1 MLPARGRDPDRFELK
16 YLVDQAQQMALMA
29 ELANYMT
36 FDRLGDGQGRYLITS
51 LYFDSPDYKCYWNK
65 LEGHRFRRKV
75 RIRVYGPDQVTAET
89 SCFVE
94 IKQRTNKTLQKKRV
108 RLTYAEAEALCG
120 AGESIRDR
128 SPAEQAVIEE
138 LLYLH
143 HMLQLQ
149 PACVV
154 AYQRLAFQGDAYDAD
169 LRVTFDTQLK
179 CRAHDLTLLA
189 LGQTEN
195 HYFVPPQWCIM
206 EVKANHRI
214 PGWLAELVNKHQ
226 CVLRRVSKY
235 CSALEYSK
243 LRRVQQY
250 NSEAVNSIG

>member
-1 MLPARGRDPDRFELK
+1 MMLTNRGRDPDRFELK
-16 YLVDQAQQMALMA
+16 YLVDRAQQTALAA
-29 ELANYMT
+29 ELSAYMP
-36 FDRLGDGQGRYLITS
+36 FDRLGDNQGRYLITS

-75 RIRVYGPDQVTAET
+75 RIRVYGAEQVTPET
-89 SCFVE
+89 FCFVE
-94 IKQRTNKTLQKKRV
+94 IKQRINKTLQKKRV
-108 RLTYAEAEALCG
+108 RLSYAVAEALCSE
-120 AGESIRDR
+120 GEPVADQSVAD
-128 SPAEQAVIEE
+128 QAVIEE

-154 AYQRLAFQGDAYDAD
+154 AYHRLAFQGDEYDHG

-179 CRAHDLTLLA
+179 GRAHDLTLLS
-189 LGQTEN
+189 LGYAEN
-195 HYFVPPQWCIM
+195 QFFLPPQLAIM

-214 PGWLAELVNKHQ
+214 PRWLAELVNEHQ

-235 CSALEYSK
+235 CSALEHSK
-243 LRRVQQY
+243 LRLGQQF
-250 NSEAVNSIG
+250 IK